1 MAELTPV
8 PVSMFSVANGA
19 KNRITA
25 TKPAGPQ
32 LMIDSTTVD
41 PLVIY
46 SLIFEDLAGKE
57 LINIARNDV
66 VNGQNIS
73 YKPISNL
80 PSLGQKYNSQNIIP
94 VQGASKEYFDNF
106 PIKLEKKIPDSGTG
120 PFNEIVYIDPN
131 TKDLVINVTGLLEDE
146 QVEVQI
152 LSSGSILND
161 TIYNEGVY

>member
-1 MAELTPV
+1 MAEITPV
-8 PVSMFSVANGA
+8 PVSAFSTVGSGQA
-19 KNRITA
+19 KSTA
-25 TKPAGPQ
+25 TRPAGPELLIQ
-32 LMIDSTTVD
+32 STTVD

-46 SLIFEDLAGKE
+46 TTIFEDLAGKE

-80 PSLGQKYNSQNIIP
+80 SSLGQKYNSQNIIP

-106 PIKLEKKIPDSGTG
+106 PIKLDKKIPDSGTG
-120 PFNEIVYIDPN
+120 PFGEVVYIDQD
-131 TKDLVINVTGLLEDE
+131 TKDLVINVSGLLDDE